1 MGLQA
6 AKEVEDRFLFNSST
20 TDELTTSVII
30 IFNCLSECFTF
41 ATQRS
46 STEVTK
52 AGNQKNSQSLINIK
66 TSHAGIKIWWL
77 ISCQC

>member
-6 AKEVEDRFLFNSST
+6 AKEVKDGFLFNSST
-20 TDELTTSVII
+20 TDERI
-30 IFNCLSECFTF
+30 

-52 AGNQKNSQSLINIK
+52 AGNQQKPPSLINK
-66 TSHAGIKIWWL
+66 NK
-77 ISCQC
+77 SCGY